1 MSAASDRAR
10 DAYLRRTYGL
20 SLAQF
25 LKMMLKQ
32 GRKCAICER
41 HFSKYRAFVDH
52 AHKNRPDA
60 GRVRG
65 ILCYLCN
72 KRLLGRGNENPTL
85 HERAAAYLTSAFD
98 GRNI

>member
-10 DAYLRRTYGL
+10 DKYLQRTYGL

-25 LKMMLKQ
+25 LKMMLRQ
-32 GRKCAICER
+32 GRKCAICGR
-41 HFSKYRAFVDH
+41 HFNKYKAFVDH
-52 AHKNRPDA
+52 AHKNMPDA

-65 ILCYLCN
+65 ILCFLCN

-85 HERAAAYLTSAFD
+85 HEVAAKYLTSTFD
-98 GRNI
+98 GRKL